1 MMRAPAFTL
10 IELLIATTIT
20 ALVLS
25 GAFFSLS
32 VVLRA
37 YKIRGGKT
45 ADAEIANMIFLRM
58 RTDLASTFI
67 SPHENATR
75 FVGMD
80 EQNGQFDADTL
91 TFISMVNNPVEIGEG
106 TSDLAEVQYFID
118 NDDST
123 PERWL
128 VRRYD
133 ATPDIDPFSG
143 GEISLLGPHILS
155 INYEYYDGLM
165 WWPEWNSEADL
176 PIAVNISLGF
186 FRPEEIEQE
195 PTPDMLGQY
204 STTIWITLNRGPSD
218 GGEMTG
224 ASEETGQDA
233 GAQAGGEQ

>member
-1 MMRAPAFTL
+1 MMRSPAFTL
-10 IELLIATTIT
+10 IELLVATTIT
-20 ALVLS
+20 SLVLS

-32 VVLRA
+32 VVLSA

-45 ADAEIANMIFLRM
+45 SDAEIANMIFTRM

-67 SPHENATR
+67 SPHGDVTR

-91 TFISMVNNPVEIGEG
+91 TFISMVNNPIEIGEG

-118 NDDST
+118 LDDST

-133 ATPDIDPFSG
+133 ATPDDDPFSG
-143 GEISLLGPHILS
+143 GEISLLGPHIIS

-176 PIAVNISLGF
+176 PIAVNINLGF
-186 FRPEEIEQE
+186 YRPNELEQE
-195 PTPDMLGQY
+195 PTPELLTQHN
-204 STTIWITLNRGPSD
+204 TTIWLTLSR
-218 GGEMTG
+218 G
-224 ASEETGQDA
+224 ASEGGGTSSTSDEP
-233 GAQAGGEQ
+233 GGER

>member
-1 MMRAPAFTL
+1 MMRTPAFTL
-10 IELLIATTIT
+10 VELLTATTIT

-32 VVLRA
+32 VVLSA

-45 ADAEIANMIFLRM
+45 SDAEIANMIFTRV

-67 SPHENATR
+67 SPHSDVTR

-91 TFISMVNNPVEIGEG
+91 TFISMVNNPIEIGEG

-118 NDDST
+118 VDDST

-133 ATPDIDPFSG
+133 ATPDIDPFTG
-143 GEISLLGPHILS
+143 GEISLLGPHVMS
-155 INYEYYDGLM
+155 INYEYYDGLI

-176 PIAVNISLGF
+176 PIAVNITLSF
-186 FRPEEIEQE
+186 FRPDKLEQE
-195 PTPDMLGQY
+195 PTPETLTQH
-204 STTIWITLNRGPSD
+204 STTIWLTLSRG
-218 GGEMTG
+218 MT
-224 ASEETGQDA
+224 EA
-233 GAQAGGEQ
+233 GDTLATSGDAGGER